1 MMAVV
6 QRRGIRQTTGGARWS
21 LLVLIG
27 FVGMLPVWWAL
38 LGQLL
43 EHREA
48 YTACSSGA
56 PPGTVGSLENLRFH
70 ADSTFLP
77 AGRRCV
83 YDMADG
89 STQAWQTGWPS
100 TIWALSGTGVCL
112 LVLVVC
118 WLSWR
123 RMSPM
128 QRMLVHVAAGL
139 AVLGWVAIASF
150 AALN

>member
-6 QRRGIRQTTGGARWS
+6 QRRGIRQATGGARWS

-27 FVGMLPVWWAL
+27 FVGMLPIWWAL
-38 LGQLL
+38 LGQVW

-48 YTACSSGA
+48 YTACSGAAPSGTA
-56 PPGTVGSLENLRFH
+56 GNLENLRFRS
-70 ADSTFLP
+70 DSTFLP
-77 AGRRCV
+77 AGRQCV
-83 YDMADG
+83 YEMEDG
-89 STQAWQTGWPS
+89 STQVWQTGWPA
-100 TIWALSGTGVCL
+100 TIWALIGTGMCL
-112 LVLVVC
+112 FILVVC

-128 QRMLVHVAAGL
+128 QRMLIHIAAGL
-139 AVLGWVAIASF
+139 AVLGWAAIAWF